1 MKLDCCWLF
10 AIALLCTASTFAAE
24 PKKDHCVVLVSIDGL
39 ANFYLD
45 DPRAD
50 LPTLRRMIKEG
61 ARAQGTVCSFPTVT
75 WPNHTTLVTGVSPA
89 KHGVLGN
96 GVFDREK
103 GEPLALILDPVL
115 DKADVVNVPTIY
127 DVAHD
132 AGLVTAGIIWPATRN
147 AKTLDFCV
155 PDMRSDLEWRQY
167 GTAKWLAELRDEGV
181 PVDRFGTWF
190 ADPDGGSKRDWLYT
204 QMAAQL
210 LEKHAPNLLMVH
222 LIEVDHV
229 EHAHGP
235 RSPEAYWAVRYAD
248 DRLRDLVAAAQRSKY
263 KDNTTFV
270 VVSDHGFFPIEHD
283 IRANVLLKKLGLIEE
298 AEGKLIKRR
307 AWSVAQGGGALVYIL
322 DDEHRDEIAQQLAK
336 EFAALEG
343 VDAVIGPERFA
354 EIGQPTRTQHRFAA
368 DLCLSAKSG
377 YSFNDAM
384 AGDDVV
390 AQRAKPGGTHG
401 YLPDQPD
408 MLGTLVVWG
417 PGVEAGQILGKVS
430 NESVAPTIARLL
442 NLHLPTADGKPLELR
457 QGTK

>member
-1 MKLDCCWLF
+1 L
-10 AIALLCTASTFAAE
+10 AAQ

-75 WPNHTTLVTGVSPA
+75 WPNHTTLVTGVPPA

-96 GVFDREK
+96 NVFDRER

-115 DKADVVNVPTIY
+115 DKDEVVKVPTIY
-127 DVAHD
+127 DVAHR

-147 AKTLDFCV
+147 AKTLDFAV

-167 GTAKWLAELRDEGV
+167 GTASWLAELRDGGI

-190 ADPDGGSKRDWLYT
+190 ADADGGSKRDWLYT
-204 QMAAQL
+204 QMGVQL
-210 LEKHAPNLLMVH
+210 LEKHSPNLLMVH

-248 DRLRDLVAAAQRSKY
+248 DRLRDLVEAAQRSKF
-263 KDNTTFV
+263 KDHTTFV
-270 VVSDHGFFPIEHD
+270 VVSDHGFFPIEQD
-283 IRANVLLKKLGLIEE
+283 IRGNVLLKKLGLIEE
-298 AEGKLIKRR
+298 NEGKITGRR
-307 AWSVAQGGGALVYIL
+307 AWCVAQGGGALVYIL
-322 DDEHRDEIAQQLAK
+322 DDERREEIAEQLAK
-336 EFAALEG
+336 EFAATEG
-343 VDAVIGPERFA
+343 VSAVIGPDRFSD
-354 EIGQPTRTQHRFAA
+354 IGQPTRKESRFAA

-377 YSFNDAM
+377 YSFTDST
-384 AGDDVV
+384 AGSDVV
-390 AQRAKPGGTHG
+390 AKRAKAGGTHG
-401 YLPDQPD
+401 YLPDHPD
-408 MLGTLVVWG
+408 MLGTLVLWG
-417 PGVEAGQILGKVS
+417 AGIEAGRTLGKVS
-430 NESVAPTIARLL
+430 NQSVAPTIAKLL
-442 NLHLPTADGKPLELR
+442 GVKLDTADGQALELNS
-457 QGTK
+457 K